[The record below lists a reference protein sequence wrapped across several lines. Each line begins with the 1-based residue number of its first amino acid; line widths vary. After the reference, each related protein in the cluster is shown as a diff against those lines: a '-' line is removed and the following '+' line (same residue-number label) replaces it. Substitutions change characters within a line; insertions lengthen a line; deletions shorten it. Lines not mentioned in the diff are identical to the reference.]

1 MSLLFSPIR
10 EFFKKGDV
18 ILLALCL
25 AASTFGLALI
35 YSATQY
41 QYPDQLITRPVI
53 IQAIAILLGVA
64 AYVLLTF
71 VDFQLFLEKRWK
83 LLLAFNVVFILLLL
97 TPLGEDYNSG
107 NLNWLV
113 ISRII
118 PKFPMDVQPNEI
130 VKISFILLLAL
141 QIVKIQDR
149 EQDIS
154 SIPSI
159 LQIGGHTVLMLG
171 LIAAVCGDF
180 GMCVI
185 YLMIFVSMAWASG
198 VKLRWFVLVG
208 GGLVLAVVVFWLFFL
223 PETRWWTDYR
233 IMRFRVVFDHS
244 LDVSGRG
251 WQQTRSILAIGSG
264 KLFGQG
270 YLQGIQTHSL
280 NKEALPARHTDFIYA
295 VCGEELGLVGCMALL
310 LLLSLIVLR
319 CLWVGR
325 HASSPFN
332 AYVCMGMAG
341 MLLSQI
347 TFNVGMCLFVLPVM
361 GLTLPFISYGGSSV
375 ITLFASILTLFAAM
389 GIVSSVKARPMPSWL
404 RDRSRI

>member
-1 MSLLFSPIR
+1 MSTLFSPVR

-18 ILLALCL
+18 LLLVLCL
-25 AASTFGLALI
+25 AASGFGLALI
-35 YSATQY
+35 FSATQY
-41 QYPDQLITRPVI
+41 FGETRWMRFVFV
-53 IQAIAILLGVA
+53 QFAAICLGTA
-64 AYVLLTF
+64 AYMLLTF
-71 VDFQLFLEKRWK
+71 VDFQLFVEKRWK
-83 LLLAFNVVFILLLL
+83 LLLAFNFIFILLLL

-118 PKFPMDVQPNEI
+118 PKFPMDIQPNEI
-130 VKISFILLLAL
+130 VKISFILMLAL
-141 QIVKIQDR
+141 QIVKIQDHG
-149 EQDIS
+149 QNIS

-159 LQIGGHTVLMLG
+159 VQIGGHTIFMLG
-171 LIAAVCGDF
+171 LIAVVCGDF

-185 YLMIFVSMAWASG
+185 YMMIFVVMAWVAG

-208 GGLVLAVVVFWLFFL
+208 GGIVLAAVIFWLFFL
-223 PETRWWTDYR
+223 PETDLWNDYR

-244 LDVSGRG
+244 LDPRNRG
-251 WQQTRSILAIGSG
+251 WQQNRSILAIGSG
-264 KLFGQG
+264 QLFGQG
-270 YLQGIQTHSL
+270 YLNGIQTQAGNSQ
-280 NKEALPARHTDFIYA
+280 ALPARHTDFIYA

-319 CLWVGR
+319 CVWVGR

-347 TFNVGMCLFVLPVM
+347 TFNVGMCLFILPVM
-361 GLTLPFISYGGSSV
+361 GLTLPFISYGGSS
-375 ITLFASILTLFAAM
+375 IITLFAAM
-389 GIVSSVKARPMPSWL
+389 GIVSSVKARTLPSWL
-404 RDRSRI
+404 RDRSPV

>member
-1 MSLLFSPIR
+1 MSTLFSPIR

-18 ILLALCL
+18 LLLGLCL
-25 AASTFGLALI
+25 AASGFGLALI

-41 QYPDQLITRPVI
+41 TGETRWMRFVFVQL
-53 IQAIAILLGVA
+53 IAILLGVV
-64 AYVLLTF
+64 AYMLLTF
-71 VDFQLFLEKRWK
+71 VDFQLFVEKRWK
-83 LLLAFNVVFILLLL
+83 FLLAFNVLFILLLL

-141 QIVKIQDR
+141 QIAKIQER
-149 EQDIS
+149 ELDIS

-159 LQIGGHTVLMLG
+159 LQIGGHTIFMLG
-171 LIAAVCGDF
+171 LIAAICGDF

-185 YLMIFVSMAWASG
+185 YLMIFVAMAWTAG

-208 GGLVLAVVVFWLFFL
+208 GGIVLAVVILWLFFL
-223 PETRWWTDYR
+223 PETRWWNDYR

-244 LDVSGRG
+244 LDVRGRG
-251 WQQTRSILAIGSG
+251 WQQTRSTLAIGSG

-270 YLQGIQTHSL
+270 YLRGIQTQAL
-280 NKEALPARHTDFIYA
+280 NSDALPARHTDFIFA
-295 VCGEELGLVGCMALL
+295 VCGEELGMVGCLLLL
-310 LLLSLIVLR
+310 LLLSSIVLR
-319 CLWVGR
+319 CIWVGR

-341 MLLSQI
+341 MLLAQI
-347 TFNVGMCLFVLPVM
+347 TFNVGMCLYILPVM
-361 GLTLPFISYGGSSV
+361 GLTLPFISYGGSS
-375 ITLFASILTLFAAM
+375 IITLFAAM
-389 GIVSSVKARPMPSWL
+389 GIVSSVKARPLPSWL
-404 RDRSRI
+404 RDRSPV